1 MNPYLLLGL
10 LGLLTALA
18 TVVNNLFSPAMPALS
33 AALSCDPSMVQ
44 LCLTASL
51 LGLALGH
58 IVIGPLSDRLGRRGP
73 LLWSM
78 ATYVVVSAALVGV
91 PSVEVMI
98 VLRLIQGAAAGGGIV
113 ISRSI
118 AADMAVG
125 GKLMKMLAAINVING
140 IMPIV
145 TPMLGGALT
154 AHVGVN
160 GPFWGMLV
168 AGVLLCAGCWFMG
181 ETLPAERRST
191 TGLIGTMRLF
201 GSVARNG
208 EAMATIFHQA
218 GALVVLFANI
228 AFTPFLLGR
237 LGYGPEAI
245 GLALGCNGIFTA
257 LGAGFA
263 PALGNARRGIIISA
277 TGLMILGLLQAV
289 LLWSDAGLWP
299 YEVVTC
305 LMLVLVG
312 VTLTSSSSHAMELSR
327 KVAGTASAV
336 LGAVGFVVAA
346 VIPPLTTTGNMLYN
360 TALIYLAGPT
370 MALLFALLQRHVAQH
385 RNMSSTKL

>member
-1 MNPYLLLGL
+1 MNRYLVLAL

-18 TVVNNLFSPAMPALS
+18 TVVNNLFSPAMPSLALE
-33 AALSCDPSMVQ
+33 LGCDASMVQ

-58 IVIGPLSDRLGRRGP
+58 IVIGPLSDRLGRRAP

-78 ATYVVVSAALVGV
+78 ATYVVTSAALVMLPGV
-91 PSVEVMI
+91 ETMI
-98 VLRLIQGAAAGGGIV
+98 ALRLLQGAAAGGGIV
-113 ISRSI
+113 ISRSV

-154 AHVGVN
+154 TGVGAT

-168 AGVLLCAGCWFMG
+168 AGVVLLVGCWFLG
-181 ETLPAERRST
+181 ETLPANRRST
-191 TGLIGTMRLF
+191 KSWLATMRLF
-201 GSVARNG
+201 DCVAHNG
-208 EAMATIFHQA
+208 EVMATIFHQA
-218 GALVVLFANI
+218 GALIVLFANI
-228 AFTPFLLGR
+228 AFTPFLLSSE
-237 LGYGPEAI
+237 GYGPEAI
-245 GLALGCNGIFTA
+245 GIALGINGIFTA

-263 PALGNARRGIIISA
+263 PALGDARRGILVSA
-277 TGLMILGLLQAV
+277 VGLMVLGLLQAV
-289 LLWSDAGLWP
+289 LLWSHAGLWP

-305 LMLVLVG
+305 LMLVMVG
-312 VTLTSSSSHAMELSR
+312 VTLTSSSSHAMELAR
-327 KVAGTASAV
+327 HVAGTASAV

-346 VIPPLTTTGNMLYN
+346 VVPPLTTAGDKFHN
-360 TALIYLAGPT
+360 TALIFLAGPT
-370 MALLFALLQRHVAQH
+370 MALLFAILQRHVASHHQH
-385 RNMSSTKL
+385 TKS